1 MSEPTPDQNSEPI
14 SVSYVISSI
23 TTGHAGTEGHL
34 LRLMRNLDRTRF
46 APNLIVLQKTE
57 WSEALGDEVEPGIP
71 LTTLGFESFKS
82 LSSWKTLRKL
92 VRHFRATKTRIVELY
107 FTDAHFVGSLAAKV
121 AGVPIVI
128 SSRRNLGYQYGKK
141 ELRLSRFGNRF
152 VNLFLANS
160 KTVANHISEL
170 EGISRRDFEII
181 HNGVDIEKFDRE
193 LQRDIPSDLEEFI
206 SGELVVMLSA
216 NLRPVK
222 NVQGFLMAGYQI
234 FAERDDTVLVIL
246 GSGPDESS
254 LQFLASELGIADRVF
269 WAGSVDVP
277 ALYLARA
284 DVCCLSSDSEG
295 FSNSI
300 VEYMAASK
308 PVVATRVGGAGECID
323 AGESGFLVGRGDIN
337 SMAKFI
343 IKLLDNPEMRKS
355 FGEAGRRIVL
365 ERFTLKLQMK
375 RFHDMYETLLRRR

>member
-1 MSEPTPDQNSEPI
+1 MPEPI
-14 SVSYVISSI
+14 SVSYIISSI
-23 TTGHAGTEGHL
+23 TTGLAGTEGHL
-34 LRLMRNLDRTRF
+34 LRLMRNLDRERF
-46 APNLIVLQKTE
+46 TPQLIVLQKTE
-57 WSEALGDEVEPGIP
+57 WSERLGDELEPGIP
-71 LTTLGFESFKS
+71 LTTLGFESFKKP
-82 LSSWKTLRKL
+82 SSWKTLTNL
-92 VRHFRATKTRIVELY
+92 VRHFRATKTKIVELF
-107 FTDAHFVGSLAAKV
+107 FTDAHFVGSLAARV

-152 VNLFLANS
+152 VTLFVANS
-160 KTVANHISEL
+160 KAVANQIAEI

-193 LQRDIPSDLEEFI
+193 MQRDIPANLKKFI
-206 SGELVVMLSA
+206 EGKKVVMLSA
-216 NLRPVK
+216 NLRPIK

-234 FAERDDTVLVIL
+234 VAERNDTVFVIL

-254 LQFLASELGIADRVF
+254 LQSLAAELGIADRVY

-277 ALYLARA
+277 ALYLACA

-300 VEYMAASK
+300 VEYMAAGK

-323 AGESGFLVGRGDIN
+323 AGESGFLVGRGDFN
-337 SMAKFI
+337 SMAKFTI
-343 IKLLDNPEMRKS
+343 RLLDDPQMCQS
-355 FGEAGRRIVL
+355 FGAAGRRIVE
-365 ERFTLKLQMK
+365 ERFTLERQMQ
-375 RFHDMYETLLRRR
+375 RYHDMYDTLLGRR